1 MRPHLQLHGA
11 TPTAPLLQPAGGVN
25 LTKIDISH
33 GIAQLAPL
41 EAAMAQHARQA
52 AGPSASPMKRSPH
65 TRQPRYVPLSF
76 VFARARGRVGGGY
89 E

>member
-1 MRPHLQLHGA
+1 MGKEAPHVRPHLQLHGA

-52 AGPSASPMKRSPH
+52 AGRL
-65 TRQPRYVPLSF
+65 PL
-76 VFARARGRVGGGY
+76 AGGQR
-89 E
+89 